1 MENCTAAGEEID
13 VAHGWSLVME
23 DCRVSGSGGRGVD
36 CRGKLEATRCII
48 EGSDSDGVHV
58 NGKDGWDGWDVQLVE
73 CRRPTVRAASGVS
86 RNIRYKRPIR
96 EIIPERGISVA
107 AD

>member
-1 MENCTAAGEEID
+1 MENCTAAAEEID

-48 EGSDSDGVHV
+48 EGSGSDGVHV

-73 CRRPTVRAASGVS
+73 CTFENNARNVVYVEEGKVKLVECVVRNNGGDGLFV
-86 RNIRYKRPIR
+86 
-96 EIIPERGISVA
+96 
-107 AD
+107 